1 MADVAGKISVEVI
14 KELRR
19 VAHDLSNALEAVVQ
33 ATYLATRATQTNSA
47 EDTRRWLDV
56 IDKSSQEAVR
66 LNRKLREIM
75 RAHS

>member
-1 MADVAGKISVEVI
+1 MANAANKISVEII
-14 KELRR
+14 KELR
-19 VAHDLSNALEAVVQ
+19 VLAHDLSNALEAVVQ
-33 ATYLATRATQTNSA
+33 ATYLATQTHPS